1 MSARGPKANIEYTP
15 EREIK
20 RPISSKTNPVG
31 SGRYSCRGFP
41 AVHERIIVNTPTA
54 RTCFDD
60 FSGVFQLSSQGIR
73 PFRLKVNRYQET
85 YQNPRPV
92 IPIIPKV
99 KDSESHGP
107 GNEKPRNIVLRIR
120 REPMIAGTDP
130 LTSVS
135 FATTLPIGICPSNR
149 LSRKVIHRFLLAE
162 L

>member
-1 MSARGPKANIEYTP
+1 M
-15 EREIK
+15 
-20 RPISSKTNPVG
+20 
-31 SGRYSCRGFP
+31 
-41 AVHERIIVNTPTA
+41 NTPTA

-60 FSGVFQLSSQGIR
+60 VSGFFQLSNQGIR
-73 PFRLKVNRYQET
+73 PFRLNVNRYQAT

-107 GNEKPRNIVLRIR
+107 GNEKPRFMVLRIR

-135 FATTLPIGICPSNR
+135 FATTLPTGNCASNR
-149 LSRKVIHRFLLAE
+149 LNRKVIHRFLLAE

>member
-1 MSARGPKANIEYTP
+1 MPD
-15 EREIK
+15 REIK

-31 SGRYSCRGFP
+31 SGRYSCRGLP
-41 AVHERIIVNTPTA
+41 AIQDRMIVNIPAA
-54 RTCFDD
+54 RICFED
-60 FSGVFQLSSQGIR
+60 FSGFSQLSNQGIR
-73 PFRLKVNRYQET
+73 PFRLKVNRYQAT

-92 IPIIPKV
+92 IPIIPNV

-107 GNEKPRNIVLRIR
+107 GNEKPRIIVLRIR

-130 LTSVS
+130 STSSLV
-135 FATTLPIGICPSNR
+135 ATSLPIGIRASNR

>member
-1 MSARGPKANIEYTP
+1 MPD
-15 EREIK
+15 REIK
-20 RPISSKTNPVG
+20 RPISNNTNPVG
-31 SGRYSCRGFP
+31 FGRNSCRGFP
-41 AVHERIIVNTPTA
+41 ATHARRIVSAPTKN
-54 RTCFDD
+54 TCFDD
-60 FSGVFQLSSQGIR
+60 FSGLFQLSSQGIR

-92 IPIIPKV
+92 MPIIPNV

-107 GNEKPRNIVLRIR
+107 GNEKPRIMVLSSNI
-120 REPMIAGTDP
+120 EPIIAGVTP

-135 FATTLPIGICPSNR
+135 FPTMLPRGICPSNR

>member
-1 MSARGPKANIEYTP
+1 MPD
-15 EREIK
+15 REIK

-60 FSGVFQLSSQGIR
+60 FSGFFQLSSQGIR

-107 GNEKPRNIVLRIR
+107 GNEKPRIIVLRIR
-120 REPMIAGTDP
+120 REPMIAGMDP
-130 LTSVS
+130 STSSLV
-135 FATTLPIGICPSNR
+135 ATSLPIGIRASNR
-149 LSRKVIHRFLLAE
+149 LRRKVIYQ
-162 L
+162 

>member
-1 MSARGPKANIEYTP
+1 MPD
-15 EREIK
+15 REIK

-41 AVHERIIVNTPTA
+41 AAHERIIVNTPTA

-60 FSGVFQLSSQGIR
+60 FSGFFQLSNQGIR

-107 GNEKPRNIVLRIR
+107 GNEKPRIMVLSSKI
-120 REPMIAGTDP
+120 EPIIAGVTP

-135 FATTLPIGICPSNR
+135 FPTMLPTGICPSNR
-149 LSRKVIHRFLLAE
+149 LRRKVIYQCLLAD

>member
-1 MSARGPKANIEYTP
+1 MPD
-15 EREIK
+15 REIK
-20 RPISSKTNPVG
+20 RPISSNTKPVG

-41 AVHERIIVNTPTA
+41 AAHARRIVSAPIES
-54 RTCFDD
+54 TCFDD
-60 FSGVFQLSSQGIR
+60 FSGFFQLSSQGIR

-92 IPIIPKV
+92 MPIIPKV

-107 GNEKPRNIVLRIR
+107 GNEKPRIMVLSSKI
-120 REPMIAGTDP
+120 EPIIAGVTP

-135 FATTLPIGICPSNR
+135 FPTMVRKGICPSNR
-149 LSRKVIHRFLLAE
+149 LSRKVIHRYLLAD